1 MENKVER
8 RWGIVA
14 VAVAMF
20 FVTMVNT
27 SINGQKSSI
36 YYVVW
41 FFVGLYG
48 YKGNLENI
56 KSSMKFFIL
65 LNLIVLVGVIL
76 FVHDD
81 AYTYMYKEGTKE
93 SIIFGVLV
101 MCIPKVILYFYC
113 DKEIKKDESKNQKEI
128 EVENIFNKQANYEKN
143 NKSVRTQNQKI
154 ESMEDAYTKATEF
167 KSEPKKSL
175 IDKNNNINL
184 PKHKRIESMED
195 AYSQIAQEKVSIE
208 KNNEPNEVHS
218 KNTEEEKIWEL
229 VAEEFDSDYRK
240 KGLYARLFVEM
251 NGDEKKIQVMYYK
264 LRVKELINEMSFAE
278 KFETNNLEKE
288 KINYELAS
296 DEDCINNGWYKK
308 EWIKEF
314 TCLLLHNGK
323 AVVDKAEKQI
333 IYKDIEAVKNAIA
346 GYEVTNKFGDYKKIK
361 EINKS

>member
-1 MENKVER
+1 MEDKVER

-36 YYVVW
+36 YYAVW

-48 YKGNLENI
+48 YKGNLEHI
-56 KSSMKFFIL
+56 RSSMKFFIL

-81 AYTYMYKEGTKE
+81 AYTYMYREGTKE

-101 MCIPKVILYFYC
+101 MCIPKIFLYFYC
-113 DKEIKKDESKNQKEI
+113 DKEIKENESRNQKEK
-128 EVENIFNKQANYEKN
+128 EVEIKFNRQPTYEKN
-143 NKSVRTQNQKI
+143 NVIKTQSQKF
-154 ESMEDAYTKATEF
+154 ESMEDAYIKAAEVKTVPKESF
-167 KSEPKKSL
+167 VERGNKINSPTPKK
-175 IDKNNNINL
+175 
-184 PKHKRIESMED
+184 IESMED
-195 AYSQIAQEKVSIE
+195 AYSQIAPQELNIE
-208 KNNEPNEVHS
+208 KNYEPNKVHS
-218 KNTEEEKIWEL
+218 KNIEEEKIWEL

-240 KGLYARLFVEM
+240 KGLYAKLFVEM

-264 LRVKELINEMSFAE
+264 IRVEELINEITFAE
-278 KFETNNLEKE
+278 KLEANNLEKE
-288 KINYELAS
+288 KVNYELAS

-323 AVVDKAEKQI
+323 AVVDRDEIQI

-346 GYEVTNKFGDYKKIK
+346 GYGITGKFGDYKKIK
-361 EINKS
+361 EIIKS